1 MVQAG
6 SAIVMLCVTSVGMH
20 FLVGEK
26 ETGSDYAA
34 AASCTLSLYCRLEM
48 YYRKISASLLA
59 TYTST
64 YNLKSLLCKHQIA
77 CPVTA
82 AAMYARLERPT
93 AS

>member
-34 AASCTLSLYCRLEM
+34 AASCTLYCRLEIS
-48 YYRKISASLLA
+48 YRKISASLLA

-64 YNLKSLLCKHQIA
+64 YQSQVSAL
-77 CPVTA
+77 
-82 AAMYARLERPT
+82 
-93 AS
+93 